1 MFIFILMFAAA
12 LGLLWLFFTL
22 LKKPIKWALKI
33 LLNAL
38 IGFVGLF
45 ILNFLG
51 SFVGISLGVNWLN
64 AIITGVFGVPGV
76 VLLLLIKY
84 ILL

>member
-1 MFIFILMFAAA
+1 MLAAILLLSAA
-12 LGLLWLFFTL
+12 LGLLWLLIKL
-22 LKKPIKWALKI
+22 LKKPIKWAFKL

-45 ILNFLG
+45 LLNYLG
-51 SFVGISLGVNWLN
+51 SYVGISLGINWLN
-64 AIITGVFGVPGV
+64 AVITGVFGVPGI

-84 ILL
+84 IIL

>member
-1 MFIFILMFAAA
+1 MLAAILLLSAA
-12 LGLLWLFFTL
+12 LGLLWLLFKL
-22 LKKPIKWALKI
+22 LKKPIKWAFKL

-45 ILNFLG
+45 LLNYLG
-51 SFVGISLGVNWLN
+51 SYVGISLGINWLN
-64 AIITGVFGVPGV
+64 AVITGVFGVPGI

-84 ILL
+84 IIL

>member
-1 MFIFILMFAAA
+1 MFIFILMIAAA
-12 LGLLWLFFTL
+12 LGLLWLLFKL
-22 LKKPIKWALKI
+22 LKRPIKWAFKM

-51 SFVGISLGVNWLN
+51 AFIGISLGVNWFN
-64 AIITGVFGVPGV
+64 AIITGVFGIPGV
-76 VLLLLIKY
+76 ILLLLIKY

>member
-1 MFIFILMFAAA
+1 MLAAILLLSAA
-12 LGLLWLFFTL
+12 LGLLWLLFKL
-22 LKKPIKWALKI
+22 LKKPIKWAFKL

-45 ILNFLG
+45 LLNYLG
-51 SFVGISLGVNWLN
+51 SYVGISLGINWLN
-64 AIITGVFGVPGV
+64 AVITGVFGVPGV

-84 ILL
+84 IIL

>member
-1 MFIFILMFAAA
+1 MFIFILMIAAA
-12 LGLLWLFFTL
+12 LGLLWLLFKL
-22 LKKPIKWALKI
+22 LKRPIKWAFKM

-51 SFVGISLGVNWLN
+51 AFIGISLGVNWFN
-64 AIITGVFGVPGV
+64 AIITGVLGIPGV
-76 VLLLLIKY
+76 ILLLLIKY